1 MKILS
6 INISEPKKIVFNNK
20 ELVSSIYKKP
30 VKGEVEITE
39 NGIIGDKQADLTVHG
54 GYEKAVY
61 GYSYSHYQT
70 WSQQMNQD
78 YSNEYGLVG
87 ENLTIDNFD
96 ERTLFI
102 GDEITVSDCILKIT
116 QPRIPC
122 YKLGIKMKERKFPQ
136 LFSQSGN
143 VGAYMKVIKPGKI
156 SEGDEITVT
165 KQEKNSMTVFEIMQL
180 LYKDIKNI
188 DQMKIALDIDSLT
201 EEIKEKFRE
210 RLLKLGDFS
219 SV

>member
-1 MKILS
+1 
-6 INISEPKKIVFNNK
+6 
-20 ELVSSIYKKP
+20 
-30 VKGEVEITE
+30 
-39 NGIIGDKQADLTVHG
+39 
-54 GYEKAVY
+54 
-61 GYSYSHYQT
+61 
-70 WSQQMNQD
+70 
-78 YSNEYGLVG
+78 
-87 ENLTIDNFD
+87 
-96 ERTLFI
+96 
-102 GDEITVSDCILKIT
+102 
-116 QPRIPC
+116 
-122 YKLGIKMKERKFPQ
+122 MKERKFPQ

-156 SEGDEITVT
+156 SEGDEITIT